1 MTTFF
6 FLFNAQLLL
15 MGPRIL
21 WQWKEKHINL
31 NLNLSLCHPMVY
43 TLWIISCTDAK
54 NEEWENT
61 RGRFCSCRPIHQQHN
76 LILVCGMKWK
86 PVGAEK
92 CYLFTRIVTMFLALR
107 ALILSVVGWPLLTWW
122 VVSNYGLWIVS
133 VLAGRL
139 RSAWSQPLCVK
150 VCDMWKPWGFRY
162 RALSV
167 RLLLKILLIQGE
179 P

>member
-1 MTTFF
+1 MEVIPVLMDDRKMWVILELAFYILILILSQMQFWDSSREISNWFRDYTAYCTAEIGPLRINIANYEGANDHFF

-54 NEEWENT
+54 DEERENT

-76 LILVCGMKWK
+76 LILVCGMK
-86 PVGAEK
+86 
-92 CYLFTRIVTMFLALR
+92 
-107 ALILSVVGWPLLTWW
+107 
-122 VVSNYGLWIVS
+122 
-133 VLAGRL
+133 
-139 RSAWSQPLCVK
+139 
-150 VCDMWKPWGFRY
+150 
-162 RALSV
+162 
-167 RLLLKILLIQGE
+167 
-179 P
+179 